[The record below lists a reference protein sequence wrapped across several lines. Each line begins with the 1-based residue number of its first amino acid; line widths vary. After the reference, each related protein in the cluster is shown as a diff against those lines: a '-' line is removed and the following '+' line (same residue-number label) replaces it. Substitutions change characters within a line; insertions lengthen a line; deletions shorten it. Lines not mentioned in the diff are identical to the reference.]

1 VEFQS
6 LMSYLSELEGSVA
19 WRNFCHPGASL
30 LPTGEIA
37 VQAEVRP
44 VLSPGAVARPKA
56 LVQCRGAVIPKLGHD
71 SRCRN

>member
-30 LPTGEIA
+30 LPAGEIA

-44 VLSPGAVARPKA
+44 VLSPGAIA
-56 LVQCRGAVIPKLGHD
+56 
-71 SRCRN
+71 